1 MNAHGME
8 DCCTSLLTY
17 FVNQMALDF
26 VVFRDM
32 SAGVECGAVSVA
44 RASTVTMRG
53 VVFEK
58 CSAVVAGGAVCLHE
72 FAVAEI
78 GASRFCDCEAA
89 SGGALLLMGNV
100 RLTLR
105 AVDMLRNCA
114 TSLHGGGMHADG
126 SHNTILIYGGVFTQN
141 TAVTGNGGMASLAAS
156 SRMVLLGPATV
167 SRGLAAS
174 GAGVHAKQGS
184 EIDLKHAVFRDGEA
198 GGTGVLS
205 WGGLGGAI
213 CLLDTSSLV
222 ASNSTFLNNAATHDG
237 GALYQRDGSMI
248 LVKVQIVGNVAG
260 GKGGGVALVQGT
272 LTASNLSVVSNVAG
286 GDGGGISLTVSAA
299 PSVSTLLDCKVSNNT
314 CRGNGGG
321 IFLVGML
328 ARKQSRSLVQVSW
341 PAVFSKFCCEISFV
355 PSLC

>member
-1 MNAHGME
+1 ME
-8 DCCTSLLTY
+8 TRGTSLLTC
-17 FVNQMALDF
+17 FANQMALDF

-44 RASTVTMRG
+44 RDSTVTMRG

-58 CSAVVAGGAVCLHE
+58 CSAAVAGGAVCLHE

-105 AVDMLRNCA
+105 AVDMLRNRA
-114 TSLHGGGMHADG
+114 MSLHGGGMRADG

-141 TAVTGNGGMASLAAS
+141 SAIIGNGGMASLEAS
-156 SRMVLLGPATV
+156 SRLVLLGPATV
-167 SRGLAAS
+167 SHGLAVS
-174 GAGVHAKQGS
+174 GAGVHAKHGS
-184 EIDLKHAVFRDGEA
+184 QIDLTHAVFRDGEA
-198 GGTGVLS
+198 GGTELS
-205 WGGLGGAI
+205 SGGLGGAI

-222 ASNSTFLNNAATHDG
+222 ASNSTFLNNAAMNDG

-248 LVKVQIVGNVAG
+248 LAEVQIVGNVAA
-260 GKGGGVALVQGT
+260 GKGGGIALVQGT
-272 LTASNLSVVSNVAG
+272 LTASNLSVNSNVAG
-286 GDGGGISLTVSAA
+286 EDGGGISFTVSAA
-299 PSVSTLLDCKVSNNT
+299 HSVSTLLDSRVSNNT

-328 ARKQSRSLVQVSW
+328 WGAYD
-341 PAVFSKFCCEISFV
+341 
-355 PSLC
+355 